1 MATAMNG
8 AADGAATQP
17 AGFDAFCELQAAI
30 AANDYVDSCRLYA
43 QEHPEYSHPNAW
55 QDFLDTYVEY
65 FRAHFEAHTSL
76 NVKHLANSA
85 AASGDQSSASVSNRP
100 PPGHSGSSSD
110 LSPRRI
116 PPKCVLLGRD
126 EEGATNGE
134 TTDPVSP
141 FKCATAY
148 AVDAGD
154 YTGHGLLDTKHNKSF
169 MRRFSFKVLRNG
181 VKPLR
186 HLFKQ
191 RSHESQILPTASSTT
206 NGSGPCENKSKNT
219 GEKNKFTKI
228 IAECRK
234 EGIVHQLTGEDS
246 EGKSKWE
253 KCRLMLVKTT
263 GGDMLEFYIPPKVRF
278 ARLPVTSLI
287 RAYYCWG
294 GHKSVT

>member
-8 AADGAATQP
+8 ETDSAGTQP
-17 AGFDAFCELQAAI
+17 ADFVAFCELQAAI
-30 AANDYVDSCRLYA
+30 AASDFAESCRIYA
-43 QEHPEYSHPNAW
+43 QEHPENSHPIAW
-55 QDFLDTYVEY
+55 QDFSDTYVEY
-65 FRAHFEAHTSL
+65 FRAHFEVLTSL
-76 NVKHLANSA
+76 NDKHLANSA
-85 AASGDQSSASVSNRP
+85 AASGDHSSESGSKRP
-100 PPGHSGSSSD
+100 PLRPGHSSSSD
-110 LSPRRI
+110 SSPRHI
-116 PPKCVLLGRD
+116 PPKCVPLGRD
-126 EEGATNGE
+126 EHAATNGE
-134 TTDPVSP
+134 TTDAVSP

-206 NGSGPCENKSKNT
+206 NGAGGSCENKSKNI
-219 GEKNKFTKI
+219 GEKSKFTKI

-234 EGIVHQLTGEDS
+234 EGVVHQLTGEDS

-278 ARLPVTSLI
+278 VRL
-287 RAYYCWG
+287 
-294 GHKSVT
+294 